1 MNKEK
6 IIGIDLG
13 TTNSVVALFENNS
26 PNVIIN
32 SEGNRTTPSVVS
44 FNLKKKAE
52 RKVGL
57 PAKRQAVINAE
68 NTIYSIKSFMGKSY
82 KEVAKRAQEMPYK
95 VVAGQGDSIR
105 VQIGDKHYTPQELSA
120 LILQRMKTIA
130 VEYLGGDIKE
140 TIKAVITV
148 PAYFNDK
155 ERQATKEAGEIAGL
169 EVVRIINEP
178 TAAAL
183 AYGLDKKDKDINVAV
198 YDLGGGTFDISILQ
212 LGGGVFEV
220 KSTGGDV
227 RLGGDNFDEQIIS
240 WLAEGFKK
248 DEGVDLRK
256 DPTSLQRLR
265 EAAEKA
271 KIELSS
277 SAEATINLPYITAID
292 GVAKHLF
299 QTLSRAQF
307 ERLIDADVEKTAK
320 ICQEVLKKSGITAN
334 QIDEVILV
342 GGSSRVPKV
351 QEVVAKTFGKQPS
364 KGVNPDEVV
373 ALGAA
378 IQGAVL
384 AGDVDDVVLLDVTP
398 LSLGIE
404 TQGGVTTKLIEAGT
418 TIPTRKVQ
426 IFSTAQD
433 NQPSADIHVLQGE
446 RPMARDNR
454 SIGRFKLE
462 GIEPAKRGEP
472 QIEVAFDINANGI
485 LEVTAKDKKTN
496 KEQKIRIEASSNLDK
511 EEIERMKQEAAAHA
525 EEDKKEK
532 EQIELFN
539 KADTLIFRAEK
550 DLKEHGDK
558 IPNKAELEEAQKAVK
573 EDLEAKDA
581 AKLAESSK
589 KLEELLQKV
598 FQHTF
603 ADKMKGAQAKQTSP
617 QKEPAKTKEETEVA
631 DADFEEIDFDDN
643 SFVKDEE

>member
-1 MNKEK
+1 MSKEK

-44 FNLKKKAE
+44 FDLKKKAA

-82 KEVAKRAQEMPYK
+82 QEVAKRAQAMPYK
-95 VVAGQGDSIR
+95 VVAGEGDSIR
-105 VQIGDKHYTPQELSA
+105 VQIGDRQYTPQELSA
-120 LILQRMKTIA
+120 IILQRMKAIA
-130 VEYLGGDIKE
+130 VEYFGGDIKE
-140 TIKAVITV
+140 RMKAVITV

-212 LGGGVFEV
+212 LGDGVFEV
-220 KSTGGDV
+220 KATGGDV
-227 RLGGDNFDEQIIS
+227 KLGGDNFDNHIIN
-240 WLAEGFKK
+240 WLADAFKK

-256 DPTSLQRLR
+256 DPISLQRLR

-277 SAEATINLPYITAID
+277 GAEAAINLPYITAID
-292 GVAKHLF
+292 GVAKHLVK
-299 QTLSRAQF
+299 TLSRAQF
-307 ERLIDADVEKTAK
+307 ERLIDADIEKTVK
-320 ICQEVLKKSGITAN
+320 ICEDVLKKSGFTAN

-351 QEVVAKTFGKQPS
+351 QEVVAKAFGKQPS

-373 ALGAA
+373 AQGAA
-378 IQGAVL
+378 VQGAVL

-404 TQGGVTTKLIEAGT
+404 TQGGVTTKLIEAGA
-418 TIPTRKVQ
+418 TIPTRKMQ
-426 IFSTAQD
+426 IFSTAED
-433 NQPSADIHVLQGE
+433 NQTSADIHVLQGE

-462 GIEPAKRGEP
+462 DIGPAKRGEP

-485 LEVTAKDKKTN
+485 LEVTAKNKKTK
-496 KEQKIRIEASSNLDK
+496 KEQKIRIEASSNLSK
-511 EEIERMKQEAAAHA
+511 EEIERMKQEAEAHA
-525 EEDKKEK
+525 AEDKKEK

-539 KADTLIFRAEK
+539 KADTLLFRAEK
-550 DLKEHGDK
+550 ELKEHGDK
-558 IPNKAELEEAQKAVK
+558 IANKAELEEVQKAVK

-598 FQHTF
+598 FQQVF
-603 ADKMKGAQAKQTSP
+603 ADKMKGAQAEQGPQPTQASP
-617 QKEPAKTKEETEVA
+617 QKDPAKTKEETEVA
-631 DADFEEIDFDDN
+631 DADFEE
-643 SFVKDEE
+643 VKDEE